1 MSSSQAKPLRVVFMG
16 TPDFAVASMQAI
28 LSSQHEVVGVVT
40 APDRPAGRGHKLQSS
55 AVKQA
60 AVEANIPVLQP
71 LKLKDEQFLNAL
83 KALEA
88 DVFVVVAFRM
98 LPKAVW
104 DMPSLG
110 TFNLH
115 ASLLPQY
122 RGAAPINWA
131 IINGEKESGVSTFL
145 LDEKIDT
152 GALLFQER
160 ISIPSGYTAGQLHDD
175 LMELGAPL
183 VVRTLNALSDGT
195 AKAIDQEK
203 ISVSQPLKE
212 APKLHKSNTRID
224 WNLAASNIIQQ
235 IKGLSPY
242 PGAWTTWPNRDMQPV
257 KIWDAQESN
266 AQLPPGAMTWKDG
279 SLLVG
284 TNTKAIEVLSIQIPG
299 KRKMNP
305 KDLMNGIKALEE
317 NDALD

>member
-16 TPDFAVASMQAI
+16 TPEFAVASMQAI
-28 LSSQHEVVGVVT
+28 LSSQHELVGVVT

-71 LKLKDEQFLNAL
+71 VKLKDEHFLREL
-83 KALEA
+83 QALEA
-88 DVFVVVAFRM
+88 NVFVVVAFRM
-98 LPKAVW
+98 LPKSVW

-152 GALLFQER
+152 GAVLFQEKL
-160 ISIPSGYTAGQLHDD
+160 SIPSGYTAGQLHDD

-203 ISVSQPLKE
+203 ISVSEPLKE

-224 WNLAASNIIQQ
+224 WNLTASNIIQQ

-242 PGAWTTWPNRDMQPV
+242 PGVWTTWPNRDMQPV

-266 AQLPPGAMTWKDG
+266 EQLVPGAMAWKDG
-279 SLLVG
+279 SLVVG
-284 TNTKAIEVLSIQIPG
+284 TTDNAIEVLCIQIPG
-299 KRKMNP
+299 KRKMSP
-305 KDLMNGIKALEE
+305 KDLMNGIKALGED
-317 NDALD
+317 DALV